1 MQMEQLQGVII
12 KIIYQ
17 NESTWYS
24 ICDVRTDT
32 NELITIVGIMP
43 YVAVGEGFL
52 VSGSWIFSK
61 EYGRQFK
68 VEAYRK
74 IMPQKSNEILRYLS
88 SGAIRGIGAKTA
100 QKIVEKYGE
109 DSFDVIENHPDWLV
123 EIKGISRKKAYEISM
138 DFKEKSGARDI
149 LTFCNGKV
157 SSNTAIKI
165 HKKWGRNALGIIKEN
180 PYALCTS
187 NVGIS
192 FKQADDIAC
201 ELGFSAE
208 SKERIIASIKYV
220 LEVYASRDGHTYVTE
235 ALLID
240 SVSKLTSIFHEK
252 IKAVLDSAGQLDFIH
267 VETKNNETRVSLKE
281 LYLCEKYIATKL
293 NTINQKAIYLDGD
306 NLSYIIDRVE
316 EESAIKYATM
326 QKKAIWEC
334 VSNGV
339 TVLTGGPGTGKTT
352 IIKAVIQI
360 FTHFGLHCALCAP
373 TGRASK
379 RMSEATS
386 NEAKTIHRL
395 LDVTVNENDGE
406 PKFLINENNHLEQD
420 VIIVDEASMIDV
432 KIMNSLLLAIKP
444 GARLILIGD
453 ISQLSS
459 VGEGNVLNDIINSQ
473 KFSTV
478 RLNEIFRQSRN
489 SGIVTNAHKI
499 NSGLYPDLKEKYDDF
514 FFIQMSDDKI
524 PDYIAE
530 LCKARLPNKYG
541 KDIIEGIQIICPQKK
556 GVIGTKNLNVIL
568 QERLN
573 SPSPKKIECSS
584 TKERIIRTGDRVM
597 QTRNNYEVEW
607 VTSTKEAGK
616 GIFNGEIGTIESI
629 DNEEKTIN
637 IDFSGKQVVY
647 DFKDIEEFEH
657 SYAITVHKSQGSEYP
672 IVIVPISTSCPQLL
686 CTRNLIYT
694 AITRASKMVILL
706 GSVNT
711 FFEMIKNDSEVKRST
726 YLEEMLRDFK

>member
-1 MQMEQLQGVII
+1 MQIEHLQGVVI

-17 NESTWYS
+17 NENTWYS

-32 NELITIVGIMP
+32 NEVATIVGIMP
-43 YVAVGEGFL
+43 YISVGEGFF
-52 VSGSWIFSK
+52 VSGTWIFSK

-68 VEAYRK
+68 VEEYKK

-88 SGAIRGIGAKTA
+88 SGAIKGIGAKTA

-157 SSNTAIKI
+157 SSNAAIKI
-165 HKKWGRNALGIIKEN
+165 HKKWGRNALGIIKSN
-180 PYALCTS
+180 PYSLCTS
-187 NVGIS
+187 SVGIS
-192 FKQADDIAC
+192 FKQADDIAN
-201 ELGFSAE
+201 ELGFSLDSE
-208 SKERIIASIKYV
+208 ERIIAAINYV
-220 LEVYASRDGHTYVTE
+220 LDVYATRDGHTYVTE
-235 ALLID
+235 AQLFDAIFKLINIE
-240 SVSKLTSIFHEK
+240 KEK
-252 IKAVLDSAGQLDFIH
+252 IKTVLNQTEKLNFAHI
-267 VETKNNETRVSLKE
+267 ETKNNIKRISLKE
-281 LYLCEKYIATKL
+281 LYLCEKYIASKL
-293 NTINQKAIYLDGD
+293 NAINKKAIHLDGD
-306 NLSYIIDRVE
+306 NLSYVIDKVE
-316 EESAIKYATM
+316 EESAIKYAVM

-334 VSNGV
+334 VTNGV
-339 TVLTGGPGTGKTT
+339 TILTGGPGTGKTT

-360 FTHFGLHCALCAP
+360 FTHFGLKCALCAP

-386 NEAKTIHRL
+386 NEAKTIHRM
-395 LDVTVNENDGE
+395 LDVTVGDSDGE
-406 PKFLINENNHLEQD
+406 PKFLNNENNHLTQD

-478 RLNEIFRQSRN
+478 RLNEIFRQSEN

-499 NSGLYPDLKEKYDDF
+499 NSGINPNIKEKYDDF
-514 FFIQMSDDKI
+514 FFIQMNDEQI
-524 PDYIAE
+524 PNYIAE
-530 LCKARLPNKYG
+530 LCKTRLPKKYG
-541 KDIIEGIQIICPQKK
+541 KEISEGIQIICPQKK
-556 GVIGTKNLNVIL
+556 GVAGTKNLNLVL

-573 SPSPKKIECSS
+573 PPSAKKNECES
-584 TKERIIRTGDRVM
+584 TKERILRTGDKIM
-597 QTRNNYEVEW
+597 QIRNNYEIEW
-607 VTSTKEAGK
+607 TTNSNDFGRGV
-616 GIFNGEIGTIESI
+616 FNGEIGTIMDIS
-629 DNEEKTIN
+629 NEEKTIA
-637 IDFSGKQVVY
+637 IDFSGKKVMY
-647 DFKDIEEFEH
+647 DFKDVEEFEH

-672 IVIVPISTSCPQLL
+672 IVIIPVSTSCPPLL

-706 GSVNT
+706 GNIST
-711 FFEMIKNDSEVKRST
+711 FFEMIKNDSVIKRNT
-726 YLEEMLRDFK
+726 YLEELLKD